1 MSAGFITRNEQGVI
15 LVDMSKQLSQALGK
29 VTTNKSN
36 GTQTVDI
43 PGDKT
48 PFYIIAPLENSQR
61 TQGKSPGV
69 TLTRTSIS
77 WNYNFASGFA
87 LNCDIYYGYY

>member
-43 PGDKT
+43 PEDKT
-48 PFYIIAPLENSQR
+48 LFILLRRLKTHRE
-61 TQGKSPGV
+61 QGKSPGV
-69 TLTRTSIS
+69 TSQDQYFLE
-77 WNYNFASGFA
+77 
-87 LNCDIYYGYY
+87 L